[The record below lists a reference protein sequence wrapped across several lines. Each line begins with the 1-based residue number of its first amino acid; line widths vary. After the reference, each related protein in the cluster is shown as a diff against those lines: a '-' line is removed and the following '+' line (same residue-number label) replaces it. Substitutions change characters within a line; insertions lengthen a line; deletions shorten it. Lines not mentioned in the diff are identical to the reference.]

1 MNKSKYHHVAVTE
14 PNDLL
19 AKILS
24 NHEGNRFCSSYFFIF
39 QTDATHKRQK
49 HIITAR

>member
-24 NHEGNRFCSSYFFIF
+24 NHEGNRFCSSCFFNF
-39 QTDATHKRQK
+39 QTDATHKRKK